1 ADTVARMRGGYAA
14 LVLFIGVLW
23 AVPLVLFKRTAFS
36 FAAPE
41 FPHSFLPLG
50 VLMSIGFDG
59 ALFALAMHIV
69 FMYLW
74 LATVAAIGGAFFEW
88 RRELGIRAAE
98 GPEREEERAALE
110 LARERDAI
118 MDRLYKERIDNA
130 AASVRRMLAEAER
143 PIDEGRWLYARAAEM
158 DDQK

>member
-1 ADTVARMRGGYAA
+1 TYRLDAAGHAGIAGGVRIGALLLFPAMLGVMSTTARFHEALNPVTLADTVARMRGGYAA

-36 FAAPE
+36 FDALE

-98 GPEREEERAALE
+98 GPERE
-110 LARERDAI
+110 
-118 MDRLYKERIDNA
+118 
-130 AASVRRMLAEAER
+130 
-143 PIDEGRWLYARAAEM
+143 
-158 DDQK
+158 